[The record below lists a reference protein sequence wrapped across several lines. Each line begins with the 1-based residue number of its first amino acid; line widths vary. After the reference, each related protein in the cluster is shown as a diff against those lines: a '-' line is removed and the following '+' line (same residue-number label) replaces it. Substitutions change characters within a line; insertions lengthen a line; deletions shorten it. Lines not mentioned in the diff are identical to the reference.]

1 MQVDLYEEDT
11 LVKSTLRVVPNPDRG
26 YVAEPLKLNGRSKFL
41 TLTSVTVNGSE
52 VLGSQGVE
60 LTDEFLIIDAKV
72 LFGDAA
78 PSDSVP
84 ADMAAIV
91 ACSVKQRPQ
100 DNTALDGLY
109 KSSGNYCTQMEAEG
123 FRNFAY
129 HMDRPDVQ

>member
-1 MQVDLYEEDT
+1 MA
-11 LVKSTLRVVPNPDRG
+11 STLRVVPNPARG
-26 YVAEPLKLNGRSKFL
+26 YVAEPLKLNGRQKFL
-41 TLTSVTVNGSE
+41 TLTSVTVNGQE
-52 VLGSQGVE
+52 VLGTDGVE
-60 LTDEFLIIDAKV
+60 ASDEFLTIDAKV

-78 PSDSVP
+78 PCEVVP
-84 ADMAAIV
+84 GDMAAIV
-91 ACSVKQRPQ
+91 CCAVKQRPQ